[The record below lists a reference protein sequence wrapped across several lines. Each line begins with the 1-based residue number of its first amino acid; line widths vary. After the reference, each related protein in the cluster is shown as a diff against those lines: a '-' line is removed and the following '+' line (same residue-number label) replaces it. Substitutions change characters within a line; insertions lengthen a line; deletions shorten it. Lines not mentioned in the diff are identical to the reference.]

1 MVTRFNAYANDNTPT
16 TASEA
21 AYGYTGAGIEHMPT
35 AGAGTRIQ
43 HVPAGFQLPQEATT
57 GAGLDIGRDLP
68 QSRVYAGPVKFTAGD
83 TEAQHSGSYARHV
96 VSHDGVQGG
105 SLVATLR
112 SEGAAR
118 TVELEPGNPASRT
131 RLEVALREGLVRE
144 VAPGRYEDA
153 TRQQAPQQQQT
164 QQPAPTEPQQSPN
177 FSTEEVSHFEQII
190 DPLPQHSYDR
200 AVAALTVTAV
210 NGTGTFEAAAQ
221 TLAESA
227 GMEPSRALEVI
238 NAGYAVHE
246 AAVARSVAQMGI
258 QGAHKEAFY
267 DFCQTKPRQLHEAI
281 QNLTARRSTSGFD
294 TLAAEYLRHANKVTR

>member
-1 MVTRFNAYANDNTPT
+1 MVTRFNSYANDNTPT

-21 AYGYTGAGIEHMPT
+21 ARGYTGAGIQQLPT
-35 AGAGTRIQ
+35 HGETLRVQ
-43 HVPAGFQLPQEATT
+43 HIPAGLQMPQEATT
-57 GAGLDIGRDLP
+57 GQGVDIGRDLP
-68 QSRVYAGPVKFTAGD
+68 QSRVYDGAISYTVGSDAP
-83 TEAQHSGSYARHV
+83 QHSGSFARHS

-112 SEGAAR
+112 NEGAAR

-153 TRQQAPQQQQT
+153 GSQQAPQQQQPA
-164 QQPAPTEPQQSPN
+164 QQQAQEPQQAQHFASD
-177 FSTEEVSHFEQII
+177 EVSHFEQII

-221 TLAESA
+221 TLAESS
-227 GMEPSRALEVI
+227 GMEPAQALEVI
-238 NAGYAVHE
+238 QQGYAVHE

-258 QGAHKEAFY
+258 TGDHKEAFY
-267 DFCQTKPRQLHEAI
+267 DFCQTKPRQMHEAV
-281 QNLTARRSTSGFD
+281 QKLTHMRDTSGFD
-294 TLAAEYLRHANKVTR
+294 VMAAEYLRHAGKVTR